1 MTVASRRL
9 LVFIAS
15 FLAVTA
21 VYGWVFRGAF
31 NGRPVTRDQWE
42 ALIRE
47 RIKVPEGYQLEIFA
61 RDLGQPRLM
70 QMAASGDLIVSAMR
84 DGTLLLVKADSDG
97 DGRSDGTVTL
107 RDTMNNPHGLVLEG
121 STLLVAEERR
131 VLKYDF
137 DGAALSNERVIL
149 DGLPE
154 GGNHPSRTL
163 KRGPDG
169 YFYLSI
175 GSSCNSCIEDN
186 PWRAA
191 MLRFKEGEA
200 PEVYASGLRNTVG
213 FDWQPGSAGL
223 YGVDNGRDEMGDDVP
238 DDEVNLIERGKHYGW
253 PYVHGKGVEDPDLFQ
268 AKPAGLATVPPLH
281 GLGAHVAPLSIRFL
295 KSDPGVALIAEH
307 GSWNRSKKAGYRII
321 RLDFSATPPSE
332 SVFLSGCEEKDD
344 VICRPVDI
352 LEAPDG
358 SLLVTDDYAGVVY
371 RIAKVR

>member
-1 MTVASRRL
+1 M
-9 LVFIAS
+9 
-15 FLAVTA
+15 
-21 VYGWVFRGAF
+21 
-31 NGRPVTRDQWE
+31 TRDQWE

-84 DGTLLLVKADSDG
+84 DGTLLMVKADSDG

-154 GGNHPSRTL
+154 GGNHSSRTL

-169 YFYLSI
+169 YLYLSI
-175 GSSCNSCIEDN
+175 GSSCNSCIENN

-191 MLRFKEGEA
+191 LLRFKEGEA

-213 FDWQPGSAGL
+213 FDWQPGTDAL
-223 YGVDNGRDEMGDDVP
+223 FGVDNGRDEMGDDVP
-238 DDEVNLIERGKHYGW
+238 DDEVNRIERDKHYGW

-268 AKPAGLATVPPLH
+268 AQPPGLVTVPPLY

-295 KSDPGVALIAEH
+295 KSDPGVVLIAEH

-321 RLDFSATPPSE
+321 RLDVSATPPRE
-332 SVFLSGCEEKDD
+332 SVFLSGCEEKDE

-358 SLLVTDDYAGVVY
+358 DLLVTDDYAGAVY
-371 RIAKVR
+371 RITKG